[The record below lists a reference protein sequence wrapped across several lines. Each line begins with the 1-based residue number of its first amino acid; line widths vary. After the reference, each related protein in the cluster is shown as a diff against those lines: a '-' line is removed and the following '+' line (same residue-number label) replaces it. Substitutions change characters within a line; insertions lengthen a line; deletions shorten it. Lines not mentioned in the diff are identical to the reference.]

1 MQIRIFSPDIN
12 SRLFD
17 PMPLPKRK
25 ISQPNI
31 LMKKIIS
38 MDGQKRPAESKEA
51 AKFTSKPFVY
61 KVKPIPGFK

>member
-1 MQIRIFSPDIN
+1 MQIRIFSPDAN

-25 ISQPNI
+25 IFRSKV
-31 LMKKIIS
+31 LMKKMIS

-51 AKFTSKPFVY
+51 AKSASKPFVY
-61 KVKPIPGFK
+61 KVKPIPSFK